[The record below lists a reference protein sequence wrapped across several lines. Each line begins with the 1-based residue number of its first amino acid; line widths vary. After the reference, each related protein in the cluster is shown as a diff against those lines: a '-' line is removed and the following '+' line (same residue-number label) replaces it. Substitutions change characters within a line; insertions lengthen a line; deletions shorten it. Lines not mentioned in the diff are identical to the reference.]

1 MDEKV
6 SIIIPVY
13 NCEMYIKKCLDSVL
27 LQTYKNIEVIIID
40 DGSTDMSRRIINEYI
55 KKDERIKLITQKN
68 MGASQA
74 RNNGINFCN
83 GEYIVFLDGDDTL
96 NKYYVEKLYYN
107 ICNLDVD
114 IVCCGYS
121 EYSKYGVTELND
133 YYIDKNIIDKDEFI
147 NFIFKGLGGTLW
159 GKIFKKEL
167 IDKYYIKLNPS
178 ISVCEDMVFLLEY
191 CMKCNRYGAIE
202 ENLYNYNR
210 LNEKSITSNINHKYL
225 YNYFKVINT
234 IKQIL
239 LDNKFSNKFIDSI
252 ITKKIIDLIVMF
264 SMIQESEK
272 NIYFESLGSIY
283 NFSCK
288 EEYINKLR
296 GRNIREKIILF
307 IFIRQK
313 FKLLNLFFVSS
324 CKTRNFK
331 NKFRSFKSA

>member
-133 YYIDKNIIDKDEFI
+133 YYIDKNIIDKDDYYKNHFT
-147 NFIFKGLGGTLW
+147 KGYFNCERDGFGEV
-159 GKIFKKEL
+159 IESEEEL
-167 IDKYYIKLNPS
+167 INLLKSYIKTN
-178 ISVCEDMVFLLEY
+178 E
-191 CMKCNRYGAIE
+191 MKHLYKKRAEEFFPLYDKNNCKRNYEAI
-202 ENLYNYNR
+202 
-210 LNEKSITSNINHKYL
+210 
-225 YNYFKVINT
+225 
-234 IKQIL
+234 
-239 LDNKFSNKFIDSI
+239 
-252 ITKKIIDLIVMF
+252 
-264 SMIQESEK
+264 
-272 NIYFESLGSIY
+272 
-283 NFSCK
+283 K
-288 EEYINKLR
+288 EI
-296 GRNIREKIILF
+296 
-307 IFIRQK
+307 
-313 FKLLNLFFVSS
+313 
-324 CKTRNFK
+324 
-331 NKFRSFKSA
+331 